1 MISPEKLARINEL
14 ARKSRTPEGLDAL
27 EKQEQQAL
35 RREYVDAV
43 KESLRPQLESIRY
56 VDEMGQVINPQTG
69 RLEGFVSDDP
79 RETQ

>member
-14 ARKSRTPEGLDAL
+14 ARKSRTPEGLSPG
-27 EKQEQQAL
+27 EKSEQQAL
-35 RREYVDAV
+35 RREYIDAV
-43 KESLRPQLESIRY
+43 KDSLRPQLESIRY

-79 RETQ
+79 RGNV

>member
-14 ARKSRTPEGLDAL
+14 ARKSRAPGGLDPQ
-27 EKQEQQAL
+27 EKAEQHAL
-35 RREYVDAV
+35 RREYIDAV

-69 RLEGFVSDDP
+69 RTEGFLSEDP
-79 RETQ
+79 REGR